1 MNASEQTL
9 VRLLGS
15 VSLLLSASAA
25 IILLVVMPFVFLEH
39 WRLLPD
45 WQGFMLIYLL
55 FPVVIAWNH
64 AGIAFVSIVVVCE
77 LILFRFD
84 HAARRRRLE
93 AVAKV
98 SVCVLALLFLAVG
111 NRLNFH

>member
-1 MNASEQTL
+1 MNASEQIL
-9 VRLLGS
+9 VRLLSS
-15 VSLLLSASAA
+15 VSLLLSASAG

-39 WRLLPD
+39 WHLLPN
-45 WQGFMLIYLL
+45 WQGLMLIYLL

-64 AGIAFVSIVVVCE
+64 AGIAFVLIVVGCE

-84 HAARRRRLE
+84 HAARRAKLE
-93 AVAKV
+93 AMIKV
-98 SVCVLALLFLAVG
+98 SVCVLALLFLTVG